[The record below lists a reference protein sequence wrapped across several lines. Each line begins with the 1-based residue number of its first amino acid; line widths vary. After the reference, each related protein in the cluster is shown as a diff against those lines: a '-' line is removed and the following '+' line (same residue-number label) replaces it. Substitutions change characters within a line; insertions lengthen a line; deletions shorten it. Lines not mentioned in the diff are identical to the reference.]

1 MGRKDIMTD
10 RVGGEEEEE
19 EGPLEK
25 PAPFVATHTQTGEGL
40 PALRE
45 PISRITT

>member
-1 MGRKDIMTD
+1 MELE
-10 RVGGEEEEE
+10 EEEEE

-25 PAPFVATHTQTGEGL
+25 PAPFVVTHTQTEEGL
-40 PALRE
+40 PALGK